1 MNIGKNN
8 IKIFDYTDVST
19 KQGIVSGKI
28 GCIDENLVD
37 FSTQWYIVGHK
48 LSNQTLETSI
58 IWDTKST
65 IELFPT
71 YIGNNSRSYSIT
83 LDGPV
88 ERIGT
93 VITQGI
99 INTNDSI
106 MIDINPNGLLEPGM
120 IAKGDLVFVDNKKTE
135 QRIPIILT
143 SNYDLPLMDL
153 VSWLSIPSN
162 SLTIISVSLF
172 FSFAIQFKE

>member
-1 MNIGKNN
+1 M
-8 IKIFDYTDVST
+8 
-19 KQGIVSGKI
+19 
-28 GCIDENLVD
+28 D
-37 FSTQWYIVGHK
+37 FSTQWYVVGHK

-172 FSFAIQFKE
+172 FSLLFNSRNK